1 MKYFN
6 FLLLTVFLL
15 VVQGCASKS
24 FDKATGYKVIYTAD
38 NTGKIPVW
46 VHSTPTEEKDGKMLV
61 GGVIDI
67 AGNQSPA
74 RGLTAADLQ
83 ARAELAKYIKTRLAV
98 KLQYANE
105 GFGYDNQVL
114 YQIVSQVS
122 DVSNIVRVN
131 IIERGFAKIADVDE
145 YGLKTRFTCYSRI
158 SVDVQELNNMV
169 SRSLREAEE
178 QGRISEPFREKVEQE
193 WKQFFQQ
200 SN

>member
-6 FLLLTVFLL
+6 FLFLTISLL
-15 VVQGCASKS
+15 VIQGCASKS
-24 FDKATGYKVIYTAD
+24 VDKVTGYKVIYTAD
-38 NTGKIPVW
+38 STGKIPAW
-46 VHSTPTEEKDGKMLV
+46 VHSIPTEEKDGKMLI
-61 GGVIDI
+61 GGVVDI

-114 YQIVSQVS
+114 YQIVSQVA

-145 YGLKTRFTCYSRI
+145 YGLKTRFTCYSRV
-158 SVDVQELNNMV
+158 SVDVQELNSMV
-169 SRSLREAEE
+169 ARSLREAEN
-178 QGRISEPFREKVEQE
+178 QGQISESFREKVEEE
-193 WKQFFQQ
+193 WKTFFNQ
-200 SN
+200 